1 MCVCIQRK
9 LFSRLTFAFQNERGK
24 NGENERAKEKEK
36 IHSSTVNTGIT
47 VVMQIPVFAPSIRPM
62 TGKYY
67 RVTITRF
74 AHKYHFI
81 KGDEI
86 GAKQHRNRWW
96 TRLRSLATAPDPR
109 SSRQRVLGRFCIFS
123 EEIFDWKT
131 EEDWIA
137 DLFLRTYY
145 LSGKLENRSRVVYC
159 TNPRVTPSGAA
170 SV

>member
-24 NGENERAKEKEK
+24 KGENERAKEKEK

-47 VVMQIPVFAPSIRPM
+47 VVTQIPVFAPSIRPM

-96 TRLRSLATAPDPR
+96 TRLRSLATAPDAALRGNESSDDPVFSPKKYSIGKRKKIGWRTYPR
-109 SSRQRVLGRFCIFS
+109 I
-123 EEIFDWKT
+123 
-131 EEDWIA
+131 
-137 DLFLRTYY
+137 YY